1 VWCTRPLSGAAGA
14 EALGAIRVILFN
26 DLAVSEEKESLMA
39 DPTMPSLP
47 AARNPLEAQPD
58 LLRELVEYTV
68 NALLSADADAL
79 CGAPYGARS
88 SERTNRRNGY
98 RERRW
103 DTRAGSIELQIPK
116 LREGSYFP
124 DWLLDRRRRA
134 EKALISVVA
143 DLYLAGVSTRRV
155 EKAIQTLGVE
165 SISKSQVS
173 RLCGELDELVEAFR
187 TRPLDG
193 SPYPFVMLDALVVKV
208 REAGRIVNVCVVHA
222 TGVNAAGYRESLGL
236 DLVTA
241 EDGAAWL
248 AFLRGL
254 VARGLGGVQ
263 LVTSDAHLGLVDAI
277 RSTLPGA
284 SWQRCRTHFM
294 RNLLTRV
301 PRSMHRGVATLVRTI
316 FDQADAEL
324 VQQQFDRTLAQLQER
339 FPAAAELLEEA
350 GPELL
355 SFAVYPP
362 SVWRQIW
369 SNNPIER
376 LNKEIRRRTDVVS
389 IFPTRDSVIRLVGAV
404 LCEQHE
410 EWISAERRYLA
421 PHVLAATRRLIE
433 PAAPEVVNVAA

>member
-1 VWCTRPLSGAAGA
+1 
-14 EALGAIRVILFN
+14 
-26 DLAVSEEKESLMA
+26 MA
-39 DPTMPSLP
+39 DATMPGLP
-47 AARNPLEAQPD
+47 AVRNPLEAQPD
-58 LLRELVEYTV
+58 LLRELVEQTV

-79 CGAPYGARS
+79 CGAPYGVRS

-165 SISKSQVS
+165 CISKCQVS

-254 VARGLGGVQ
+254 VARGLSGVQ

-355 SFAVYPP
+355 SFAAYPP
-362 SVWRQIW
+362 TVVRQIW

>member
-1 VWCTRPLSGAAGA
+1 
-14 EALGAIRVILFN
+14 
-26 DLAVSEEKESLMA
+26 MA
-39 DPTMPSLP
+39 DHTLPGLP
-47 AARNPLEAQPD
+47 AVRNLIAADPD
-58 LLRELVEYTV
+58 LLRGLVEQTV

-79 CGAPYGARS
+79 CGADYGERS
-88 SERTNRRNGY
+88 AERSNRRNGY

-103 DTRAGSIELQIPK
+103 DTRAGTIDLRIPK

-124 DWLLDRRRRA
+124 DWLLERRRRP

-155 EKAIQTLGVE
+155 EKAVQQLGVE

-173 RLCGELDELVEAFR
+173 RLAGELDELVEAFR

-222 TGVNAAGYRESLGL
+222 TGVNHEGYRESLGL
-236 DLVTA
+236 DIVTQ

-248 AFLRGL
+248 AFLRSL
-254 VARGLGGVQ
+254 VARGLSGVQ
-263 LVTSDAHLGLVDAI
+263 LVTSDAHPGLVDAI
-277 RSTLPGA
+277 RSTMTGA
-284 SWQRCRTHFM
+284 AWQRCRTHFM

-301 PRSMHRGVATLVRTI
+301 PKTAHRPVATLVRTI
-316 FDQADAEL
+316 FDQADPDTVHEQYQRCL
-324 VQQQFDRTLAQLQER
+324 TQLEER
-339 FPAAAELLEEA
+339 FPAAATLLEDA
-350 GPELL
+350 GPDLL
-355 SFAVYPP
+355 AFTAHNP

-404 LCEQHE
+404 LAEQHE
-410 EWISAERRYLA
+410 EWIASERRYLSLDT
-421 PHVLAATRRLIE
+421 LALTRRLIE
-433 PAAPEVVNVAA
+433 PTTPEVVNVAA

>member
-1 VWCTRPLSGAAGA
+1 
-14 EALGAIRVILFN
+14 
-26 DLAVSEEKESLMA
+26 MA
-39 DPTMPSLP
+39 DTTMPGLP
-47 AARNPLEAQPD
+47 QIRNLVAADAD
-58 LLRELVEYTV
+58 LLRGLVEQTV
-68 NALLSADADAL
+68 NALLSADADGV
-79 CGAPYGARS
+79 CGADWGERS
-88 SERTNRRNGY
+88 PERSNRRNGY

-103 DTRAGSIELQIPK
+103 DTRAGTIDLRIPK

-124 DWLLDRRRRA
+124 DWLLERRRRP

-155 EKAIQTLGVE
+155 EKAVQQLGVE

-173 RLCGELDELVEAFR
+173 KLAGELDELVEAFR

-208 REAGRIVNVCVVHA
+208 REQGRIVNACVVHA
-222 TGVNAAGYRESLGL
+222 TGVNREGYRESLGL
-236 DLVTA
+236 DIVTS

-254 VARGLGGVQ
+254 VARGLAGVQ
-263 LVTSDAHLGLVDAI
+263 LVTSDAHPGLVDAI

-284 SWQRCRTHFM
+284 AWQRCRTHFM

-301 PRSMHRGVATLVRTI
+301 PRSAHRAAATLVRTI
-316 FDQADAEL
+316 FDQADPDTVHEQYQR
-324 VQQQFDRTLAQLQER
+324 VLAQLEER
-339 FPAAAELLEEA
+339 FPRAAELLEDA

-355 SFAVYPP
+355 AFTAFSPT
-362 SVWRQIW
+362 VWRQIW

-389 IFPTRDSVIRLVGAV
+389 IFPDRPSVIRLVGAV
-404 LCEQHE
+404 LAEQHE
-410 EWISAERRYLA
+410 EWIASERRYLSLDA
-421 PHVLAATRRLIE
+421 LALARRLIE
-433 PAAPEVVNVAA
+433 PSAPEVVNVAA